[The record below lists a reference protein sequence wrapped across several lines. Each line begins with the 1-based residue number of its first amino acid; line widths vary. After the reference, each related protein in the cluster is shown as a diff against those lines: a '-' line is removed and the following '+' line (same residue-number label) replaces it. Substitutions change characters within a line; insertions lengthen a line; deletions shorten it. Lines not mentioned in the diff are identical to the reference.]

1 VLVTHQLED
10 IVPEIERVVTIRRGR
25 VLHDGPKAEIL
36 KPGPLRELFGID
48 VEVRELSGVYFAW

>member
-1 VLVTHQLED
+1 
-10 IVPEIERVVTIRRGR
+10 

-36 KPGPLRELFGID
+36 RPGPLRELFGID